1 MKNVIIQ
8 ALTTAVLSIEGC
20 QEEHFKLKEKRQV
33 NERKLILM
41 DFHVPLTGQ
50 PKLQSLLE
58 VILAFVTAFVL
69 IHLKIRNSD

>member
-50 PKLQSLLE
+50 PKLQNLLE
-58 VILAFVTAFVL
+58 VILAFVTASVL

>member
-50 PKLQSLLE
+50 PKLQNLLE

-69 IHLKIRNSD
+69 IHLKIQTSD